1 MRYRYLDL
9 RTERMQRNLQLRA
22 NAAIAVR
29 TFLAAEGFW
38 EIETPILFKPTPE
51 GARDYLVPSR
61 VNPGRFYALPQS
73 PQILKQLLMV
83 AGIDRYCQ
91 LARCFRDEDLRS
103 DRQPEHTQIDLE
115 MSFVDREDI
124 FDVVERLFA
133 HMFREVLGYELE
145 TPFPRMTHREARDR
159 FGTDKPDLR
168 FGLELHDLSD
178 LAARTDFRVFRQALD
193 LGGQVKG
200 LCAPGC
206 GAYSR
211 SQMDDLTEFA
221 KQHKA
226 GGLAWLALGEDGA
239 ARGPI
244 AKFLSE
250 EQLAELLTRLDAGP
264 GDLLLIVADRAPIVA
279 ESLDWL
285 RREMAG
291 RLDLIP
297 DGVFKPLW
305 VLDFPMF
312 AWNEEEKRWEAEH
325 HPFCMPHPDDVDK
338 LDTDQAAVRALAYDA
353 VLNGTEVASGSIR
366 IHRRD
371 IQEKIFDTLGITR
384 EDADLTSIAPSTGH
398 ASSQC
403 AHERHR
409 VRSRIT
415 PSSPI
420 DRAVRGQASMH
431 LSQPSGHSDA
441 SSCIPV
447 EKCGMPPTSRIG
459 MTSSSVPFQV
469 LRATIV
475 TARVGQNVAQSPQS
489 EHVSR
494 STCGTVLSPCF
505 SRPSDSFGQTCL
517 HNSQPMHESI
527 SKMSSMESTHSVCV
541 IFMNLSSTVFF
552 LLCLTAYLLETAFST
567 FTAQTL
573 NSGIF
578 AIGSRAEIVSA
589 FAALSRKLKGMNT
602 VPLGTELVSLA
613 RIFTSPL
620 LLETFIMSLSLMPR
634 SSASVGLMSAAA
646 PAISR
651 LRVGLLR
658 VMVPVW

>member
-1 MRYRYLDL
+1 MDLPIRFMKRTLRCGEVSEAQLGQTVVLNGWVHRRRDHGGLIFIDLRDRAGLIQVVFDPSQAPDATLISDQARPEYVLSVEGEVARRPEGTENPKLPTGAFEVRAARAEILNIAQTPPFSLDDPDAQVDELIRMRYRYLDL
-9 RTERMQRNLQLRA
+9 RTERMQRNLKLRA
-22 NAAIAVR
+22 TAAIAVR

-124 FDVVERLFA
+124 FDVVERLFV
-133 HMFREVLGYELE
+133 HMFRETIGYELE

-178 LAARTDFRVFRQALD
+178 IAAQTDFRVFRQALD

-200 LCAPGC
+200 ICAPGC

-226 GGLAWLALGEDGA
+226 GGLAWIALAEDGA
-239 ARGPI
+239 VRSPI

-250 EQLAELLTRLDAGP
+250 EQVAEITARLEAKP

-291 RLDLIP
+291 RLELIP
-297 DGVFKPLW
+297 EGVFKPLW

-338 LDTDQAAVRALAYDA
+338 LDTDQASVRALAYDA

-371 IQEKIFDTLGITR
+371 IQEKIFDTLGISH
-384 EDADLTSIAPSTGH
+384 EDAELRFGFMLKAFEYGAPPHGGIAPGFDRLC
-398 ASSQC
+398 AIMAGESSIREVIAFPKTQ
-403 AHERHR
+403 
-409 VRSRIT
+409 
-415 PSSPI
+415 
-420 DRAVRGQASMH
+420 QAQDLMSGAPVGVDENQLRDLHIRLH
-431 LSQPSGHSDA
+431 L
-441 SSCIPV
+441 
-447 EKCGMPPTSRIG
+447 PTS
-459 MTSSSVPFQV
+459 
-469 LRATIV
+469 
-475 TARVGQNVAQSPQS
+475 
-489 EHVSR
+489 
-494 STCGTVLSPCF
+494 
-505 SRPSDSFGQTCL
+505 
-517 HNSQPMHESI
+517 
-527 SKMSSMESTHSVCV
+527 
-541 IFMNLSSTVFF
+541 
-552 LLCLTAYLLETAFST
+552 
-567 FTAQTL
+567 
-573 NSGIF
+573 
-578 AIGSRAEIVSA
+578 
-589 FAALSRKLKGMNT
+589 
-602 VPLGTELVSLA
+602 
-613 RIFTSPL
+613 
-620 LLETFIMSLSLMPR
+620 
-634 SSASVGLMSAAA
+634 
-646 PAISR
+646 
-651 LRVGLLR
+651 
-658 VMVPVW
+658 